1 MGVLLQAPWQEI
13 REAGCLTGTDYSFK
27 QQKHLLSLSLSILPS
42 FFLEVPLTM
51 LSPQYL
57 SLSGWLKLYEASCG
71 AASQVSSVWYR
82 AREELSCDACMGTF
96 ALTKYRIRVY
106 LSALVYK

>member
-1 MGVLLQAPWQEI
+1 MGVLQAPKQEI
-13 REAGCLTGTDYSFK
+13 RGCLISTNYSFE
-27 QQKHLLSLSLSILPS
+27 QQKQLSSLSLRILPS

-51 LSPQYL
+51 LSPRDL

-82 AREELSCDACMGTF
+82 AREELKSGVCMGTF
-96 ALTKYRIRVY
+96 ALTKSRTRVD